1 MMWVKPAVAA
11 ADTTPPQLVAFS
23 FTPSA
28 VNVSASPQSV
38 TVNATITDDLSGFS
52 YGDVQFTGP
61 NNQYVIGYFSRTS
74 GNALNGTYQVTITVP
89 RFVAAGVWK
98 ALVYLTD
105 SAGNYSRLAASNLV
119 TLGFPT
125 DLTVTDTSPDTLPPT
140 LLSASFSPSVIDVS
154 SSSVNVTLTLQI
166 SDSLS
171 GVNLNGNIT
180 WFAVAVAPPTTS
192 GSTVLQYIS
201 SRDFSLVAGTVNNGT
216 WRAVKTIPRYSPAGS
231 WQIQSITLYDAV
243 TNSITLNTAQLQA
256 AGINPTL
263 SVNATP
269 SDIAQPSLTGL
280 TFSPPLF
287 NTSAGSQDVT
297 ITMSAS
303 DNLSGVDF
311 TPTTSSIAYIMIG
324 FINQATSSWTP
335 QASEA
340 HEIAPS
346 GLTMSTNQ
354 WPD

>member
-1 MMWVKPAVAA
+1 MYTVGASLYLRIAIILRLKIAERLNILGLGIDRKPAVAA

-125 DLTVTDTSPDTLPPT
+125 DLTVTDTSPPV
-140 LLSASFSPSVIDVS
+140 SPH
-154 SSSVNVTLTLQI
+154 
-166 SDSLS
+166 
-171 GVNLNGNIT
+171 
-180 WFAVAVAPPTTS
+180 
-192 GSTVLQYIS
+192 
-201 SRDFSLVAGTVNNGT
+201 R
-216 WRAVKTIPRYSPAGS
+216 
-231 WQIQSITLYDAV
+231 
-243 TNSITLNTAQLQA
+243 
-256 AGINPTL
+256 
-263 SVNATP
+263 
-269 SDIAQPSLTGL
+269 
-280 TFSPPLF
+280 
-287 NTSAGSQDVT
+287 
-297 ITMSAS
+297 
-303 DNLSGVDF
+303 
-311 TPTTSSIAYIMIG
+311 
-324 FINQATSSWTP
+324 
-335 QASEA
+335 
-340 HEIAPS
+340 
-346 GLTMSTNQ
+346 
-354 WPD
+354 